1 MLTPMPKLT
10 KRSIDAISPKPAGDL
25 FAWDDELPGFGLR
38 TKPSGGKSFVLQ
50 YRNKTGRSRRLTI
63 GRYGV
68 LTPEQGRQQARRL
81 LAEVSHGRDPAADRA
96 ADRNAMTVAELCRE
110 YLDRAEQGLIITRR
124 KQAKKAST
132 LYTDRGRVERHI
144 VPLLGSRSVKELTTA
159 DIRGFL
165 RDVIAGKTATD
176 VRTKARGRAIVK
188 GGKGTGARTMGL
200 LGSILSY
207 GVGENYL
214 SHNPAR
220 GIALPSYERRRARL
234 DADGF
239 RTLAAALHAAEQGG
253 AAWQIIL
260 AIRLIAFTGC
270 RRGEII
276 SLRRAEVDLGS
287 QVLCL
292 ADSKTGASIRPIGK
306 AGGGSNPGCNWA
318 GWWASHFSGHAKG
331 KGSV

>member
-1 MLTPMPKLT
+1 
-10 KRSIDAISPKPAGDL
+10 
-25 FAWDDELPGFGLR
+25 
-38 TKPSGGKSFVLQ
+38 
-50 YRNKTGRSRRLTI
+50 
-63 GRYGV
+63 
-68 LTPEQGRQQARRL
+68 
-81 LAEVSHGRDPAADRA
+81 
-96 ADRNAMTVAELCRE
+96 MTVAELCRE

-144 VPLLGSRSVKELTTA
+144 VPLLGSRSVKELTAA

-176 VRTKARGRAIVK
+176 VEQGPGRAIVK

-234 DADGF
+234 DEDGLG
-239 RTLAAALHAAEQGG
+239 TLAAALHAAEQGG
-253 AAWQIIL
+253 EHGRSYW
-260 AIRLIAFTGC
+260 
-270 RRGEII
+270 
-276 SLRRAEVDLGS
+276 
-287 QVLCL
+287 
-292 ADSKTGASIRPIGK
+292 P
-306 AGGGSNPGCNWA
+306 
-318 GWWASHFSGHAKG
+318 SGL
-331 KGSV
+331 